1 MALTWNDIDFTNQ
14 TLSVNKTLAEGLNHR
29 QFIDTPKTRSSIRTI
44 SVDSKTLEV
53 LKEWRTQQRVLSL
66 KHGHNTSS
74 KHQEIF
80 TNVETNKRLNR
91 VYANETLNL
100 ICKKNNFKRIT
111 VHGFR
116 HTHCSLLFE
125 AGLSVQEVQ
134 DRLGHGIY
142 KRQWEY
148 MHTLLKS
155 SVRKWPKSSQIMLV
169 LIITYSKRIQ
179 FILSRV
185 VNLFISTFT
194 TLFSLNQLFPLY
206 SYRVSSIYLP

>member
-29 QFIDTPKTRSSIRTI
+29 QFIDTLKLVHLIRTI

-134 DRLGHGIY
+134 DRLGHGDIQTTMGIY
-142 KRQWEY
+142 AHVTEKQREKVAEKFANY
-148 MHTLLKS
+148 VSFSNHVFK
-155 SVRKWPKSSQIMLV
+155 
-169 LIITYSKRIQ
+169 TYSIHIIKSCKPLHINVYG
-179 FILSRV
+179 S
-185 VNLFISTFT
+185 
-194 TLFSLNQLFPLY
+194 FSA
-206 SYRVSSIYLP
+206 

>member
-44 SVDSKTLEV
+44 SVDSKTVEV

-134 DRLGHGIY
+134 DRLGHGDIQTTMGIY
-142 KRQWEY
+142 AHVTEKQREKVAEKFANY
-148 MHTLLKS
+148 VSFSNNVFK
-155 SVRKWPKSSQIMLV
+155 
-169 LIITYSKRIQ
+169 TYSIHIIK
-179 FILSRV
+179 SCK
-185 VNLFISTFT
+185 
-194 TLFSLNQLFPLY
+194 PLHINVY
-206 SYRVSSIYLP
+206 GSF